1 MIPNPCIPFFAR
13 ATYNAPASL
22 HPSDPPI
29 KFMSKLLSLLFTAIT
44 IVSALTAC
52 SGSAKDTHPK
62 QLVTKRI
69 AIFKEFTKTLEPLG
83 LVARDRKDFN
93 QREFLET
100 ALELDK
106 LSSQPW
112 IYFTPDGNYPPTHA
126 KAEVWLKPDEFKTA
140 QDKYQALT
148 KQLVKAAQ
156 GGNLEVIRPVVNE
169 VQKSCKACHN
179 QFRNDS

>member
-1 MIPNPCIPFFAR
+1 MAVAVISTLA
-13 ATYNAPASL
+13 
-22 HPSDPPI
+22 
-29 KFMSKLLSLLFTAIT
+29 
-44 IVSALTAC
+44 AC
-52 SGSAKDTHPK
+52 SDSAKDTHPQ

-69 AIFKEFTKTLEPLG
+69 AIFKEFTRTLEPMG

-100 ALELDK
+100 ALELEK

-112 IYFTPDGNYPPTHA
+112 AYFTPDGNYPPTHA
-126 KAEVWLKPDEFKTA
+126 KPEVWLKPAEFKSA
-140 QDKYQALT
+140 QDKYQDLT

-156 GGNLEVIRPVVNE
+156 GGNLELIRPVVNE

-179 QFRNDS
+179 QFRNDSSS